1 VDASLIPADQ
11 PVAVMAGLFAIA
23 AAGFLLE
30 KTRIGALLTG
40 TVWAILFAILATN
53 LRLPVGVTAEGERI
67 WMGLMPFASSA
78 YDFVFRYAVPVLIP
92 LFLMKADLRR
102 ILFETTRMT
111 GAFAI
116 CCLATLVG
124 VFGAVAL
131 VDLGAQEAAVAAS
144 LTGSYTGGTV
154 NFVPLTQMTGLS
166 EDGALVAA
174 IIAADHLASASWVAV
189 MAILPGVAW
198 VARRYVPRDHSQG
211 EVDEAGEASGGRA
224 TSLSLALT
232 LTYALAVVALG
243 DALVRAGAYAVE
255 SWWGLTAED
264 LRAVI
269 GVSIGDLRY
278 VAITLLALVLPT
290 VIPNQ
295 MARLHGGFELGVVFA
310 FMFFAAIA
318 AESNIAMLIEV
329 APLIGLFIFVLV
341 TLHAIVALVL
351 AKFVRLSLPEIL
363 IASNAAI
370 LGATTAPALAAAKG
384 WRDLVTPGVLM
395 GVLGYAVGTVLGTTV
410 FAALS

>member
-1 VDASLIPADQ
+1 MDTSLIPADQ
-11 PVAVMAGLFAIA
+11 PVAVMAALFGIA

-30 KTRIGALLTG
+30 KTKFGALLTG
-40 TVWAILFAILATN
+40 TVWAILIAILATN
-53 LRLPVGVTAEGERI
+53 LRLPVGTTDAGETI

-111 GAFAI
+111 GAFLI
-116 CCLATLVG
+116 CCFATLVG
-124 VFGAVAL
+124 VFGAVLL
-131 VDLGAQEAAVAAS
+131 VDLGPQEAAVAAS

-154 NFVPLTQMTGLS
+154 NFVPLTQMTGLA

-198 VARRYVPRDHSQG
+198 VARRYVPRDHTQG
-211 EVDEAGEASGGRA
+211 EVEDSPERTEARV

-232 LTYALAVVALG
+232 LTYALVVVALG
-243 DALVRAGAYAVE
+243 DAIVRAGAWAFE
-255 SWWGLTAED
+255 TWFGLTASD
-264 LRAVI
+264 LRASI

-278 VAITLLALVLPT
+278 VAITFLALILPT
-290 VIPNQ
+290 AIPKQ
-295 MARLHGGFELGVVFA
+295 MAKLTGGFELGVVFA

-329 APLIGLFIFVLV
+329 APLIGLFILVLV
-341 TLHAIVALVL
+341 SLHAIVALVI

-395 GVLGYAVGTVLGTTV
+395 GVLGYAVGTVLGTVV
-410 FAALS
+410 FGLLS